1 MTKQFLIA
9 VSLLTLSTLPALASF
24 APIKYTATRADIS
37 QRCETLGA
45 KGQGWGLGGDFGVYG
60 CRNLA
65 NGNTVKCSVDG
76 HCTDYSGDIRW
87 KAMRKYFDGVT
98 TEQVNPRRV

>member
-9 VSLLTLSTLPALASF
+9 ATLLGFTTLPALASF
-24 APIKYTATRADIS
+24 APIKYTATREEIS
-37 QRCETLGA
+37 QRCETLGK

-65 NGNTVKCSVDG
+65 NGNTVKCNANG
-76 HCTDYSGDIRW
+76 QCTDYAGDFRW
-87 KAMRKYFDGVT
+87 KNMRKYFDGVT